1 MVVPFASVRFICHA
15 IVDPALYHGGDEL
28 IVKNG
33 YLVGVIREIAG
44 MEDVMPTLM
53 SERKAVTMSLALIQ
67 KAVVDDDGTG
77 LGADI
82 LRPICGR
89 VKNRHLI
96 GVVKNSH
103 PKVHAIVG
111 QILIIRRHSEI
122 EFDKA
127 LDVHGRGVRQDFRLK
142 ILYETLSD
150 GIDLGFAQN
159 RYAVVLHSKRGSVH
173 LYKLPLSLLELLDE
187 LQPVGL
193 TCIQI
198 TCRAERS
205 GHIVV
210 FHDIVRQVR
219 GNRVS
224 LFASQIIHRSFIL
237 VVQHENL
244 GNQLQLLHFRR
255 VTAILLDVSQIG
267 RSNPNHF
274 CHLTDRDLFVS
285 ALPLQELSKILVLC
299 VHVVHLFYLTL

>member
-53 SERKAVTMSLALIQ
+53 SERKAVTMPLALIQ

-77 LGADI
+77 LGTDV

-96 GVVKNSH
+96 GVVKYSH

-127 LDVHGRGVRQDFRLK
+127 LDVHGRGIRQDFRLK

-173 LYKLPLSLLELLDE
+173 LYKLPLSLPELLDE
-187 LQPVGL
+187 LQPVSL
-193 TCIQI
+193 ACIKV
-198 TCRAERS
+198 TCRAKRS

-210 FHDIVRQVR
+210 FHDIVRQVW

-224 LFASQIIHRSFIL
+224 LLAGQIVHRSLIL

-244 GNQLQLLHFRR
+244 GNQLQLLHFGRIA
-255 VTAILLDVSQIG
+255 AILLDVGQIG
-267 RSNPNHF
+267 RSDPYHF
-274 CHLTDRDLFVS
+274 RHLAERDLFLC
-285 ALPLQELSKILVLC
+285 AFPLKELSKILVLC